1 MDHSH
6 QALLQAGLRPGPRAG
21 TFEPLDAVVLPVA
34 PVVANRHR
42 RWWIRPAAL
51 FSPQRLQWLG
61 PGSGRHPSN
70 EATEAGPT
78 GEQAKQART
87 QPICREGNAAVIRE
101 DRELLAELARLN
113 SDMAPLALRIMDES
127 ASVTEQQHYAQ
138 RLIAVG
144 ERLQRRVDGMRGPV
158 IDGEVVAGLTAL
170 PAHTV
175 ELDWKS

>member
-1 MDHSH
+1 M
-6 QALLQAGLRPGPRAG
+6 
-21 TFEPLDAVVLPVA
+21 
-34 PVVANRHR
+34 
-42 RWWIRPAAL
+42 
-51 FSPQRLQWLG
+51 
-61 PGSGRHPSN
+61 
-70 EATEAGPT
+70 
-78 GEQAKQART
+78 
-87 QPICREGNAAVIRE
+87 IRE

-144 ERLQRRVDGMRGPV
+144 ERLQRRADGMRGPV
-158 IDGEVVAGLTAL
+158 IEGEIVTGLTAL